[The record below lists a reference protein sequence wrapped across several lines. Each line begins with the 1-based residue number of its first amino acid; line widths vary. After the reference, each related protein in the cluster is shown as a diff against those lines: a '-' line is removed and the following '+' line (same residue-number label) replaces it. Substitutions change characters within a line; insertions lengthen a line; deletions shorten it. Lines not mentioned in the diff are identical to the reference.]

1 MSEDDRWTDVID
13 QVLDALDD
21 ANVSDSA
28 TRDALAEGVK
38 AALESLDTGI
48 GLDVQIIGEGFPKP
62 TNEPPNVEVVTGGR
76 SDDEPPSEGEKP
88 TLRIADEATEN
99 DVEES
104 LFGDR
109 APVFTHV
116 NVIENQRPAKP
127 SALPGLDESGWI
139 HVNAGGPPEAH
150 WQTVYR
156 GHRLRLYRIAC
167 SKGTLDVTVDGE
179 PIERLLPGQS
189 IDTEGRAIR
198 VTTTEMDG
206 ALGGYTPVRT
216 TGNEE

>member
-1 MSEDDRWTDVID
+1 MSGDDRWTDVID

-38 AALESLDTGI
+38 AALESLDTGV
-48 GLDVQIIGEGFPKP
+48 GLDVQIIGEGFPTP
-62 TNEPPNVEVVTGGR
+62 PSEPPKVEVVTGGR
-76 SDDEPPSEGEKP
+76 SEDEPPSEGEKP
-88 TLRIADEATEN
+88 ALRIADEAIEKKQDDAPFVDHT
-99 DVEES
+99 
-104 LFGDR
+104 
-109 APVFTHV
+109 PVFTHV
-116 NVIENQRPAKP
+116 NVIENHRPVQP
-127 SALPGLDESGWI
+127 SAIPGLDESGWI
-139 HVNAGGPPEAH
+139 HVNAVGPPEAN

-198 VTTTEMDG
+198 VTTTEADG
-206 ALGGYTPVRT
+206 ALGGYTPIQTAR
-216 TGNEE
+216 NEE

>member
-1 MSEDDRWTDVID
+1 MSGDDRWTDVID

-62 TNEPPNVEVVTGGR
+62 PSEPPTVEVVTGGR
-76 SDDEPPSEGEKP
+76 SDDEPPSEGERP
-88 TLRIADEATEN
+88 ALRIANEAPEGP
-99 DVEES
+99 EEGTLS
-104 LFGDR
+104 ADHSPLFTR
-109 APVFTHV
+109 V
-116 NVIENQRPAKP
+116 NIIENGRSKQP
-127 SALPGLDESGWI
+127 SALPGLDQSGWI
-139 HVNAGGPPEAH
+139 HVNAGGPPEAN

-156 GHRLRLYRIAC
+156 GQRLRLYRIAC

-198 VTTTEMDG
+198 VTTTEADG
-206 ALGGYTPVRT
+206 ALGGYTPIKT